1 MNTETFESC
10 EKEEF
15 LDASR
20 DTFPPSSNEVIAK
33 YFSGGFL
40 SKDEF
45 HMNTFSIFPFP
56 NSRTQ
61 LPGRIPNRVFSIWAV
76 LKDFVGNDLT
86 HISLPITLNEPLSV
100 LHKYLEGFAYE
111 TEMLNIVNTEDPIE
125 RLENIAAYFA
135 ISQSSF
141 AYRIYKPF
149 NPLLGETFE
158 LIINKKNFFCVCEQ
172 VSHHPPISAFHFETP
187 KIRVRGCIGNG
198 IKFWGTSID
207 VLLDGS
213 VFYEVLDSN
222 GDVETVITLGNFPMY
237 SARGVI
243 MGKLSELK

>member
-1 MNTETFESC
+1 MNTVTFESC

-15 LDASR
+15 FDASH
-20 DTFPPSSNEVIAK
+20 DTFFPNTNDVITK

-40 SKDEF
+40 TKEEHRMD
-45 HMNTFSIFPFP
+45 TFSILPFSEP
-56 NSRTQ
+56 RKQ
-61 LPGRIPNRVFSIWAV
+61 LPGRIPNRAFNIWSI

-111 TEMLNIVNTEDPIE
+111 TEMLNVVNTNDPVE

-135 ISQSSF
+135 ICQSSF
-141 AYRIYKPF
+141 PYRIYKPF

-158 LIINKKNFFCVCEQ
+158 LIVDKKNFFIVCEQ
-172 VSHHPPISAFHFETP
+172 VSHHPPISAVHFETP
-187 KIRVRGCIGNG
+187 RVRVRGCVGNG

-207 VLLDGS
+207 VLCDGNLR
-213 VFYEVLDSN
+213 YEFLDSN
-222 GDVETVITLGNFPMY
+222 GEIETVITLENFPMY

-243 MGKLSELK
+243 MGEL